1 MCFFAVGERQEEGV
15 PALLPDLPIAF
26 HPAARPPNLS
36 VGEVAGQCEVKT
48 LVEEKQRV
56 PCLQLGGAGLVGPAM
71 KSGGGVLCIG
81 VLQVV
86 VGLVLLGIYEVRW
99 PPPPSAPA
107 RPLTR

>member
-26 HPAARPPNLS
+26 LPARPPNLS
-36 VGEVAGQCEVKT
+36 VGEVAGQCEDVGGR
-48 LVEEKQRV
+48 EEKQRV

>member
-36 VGEVAGQCEVKT
+36 VGEVAGHKVKT
-48 LVEEKQRV
+48 LVERSSKGAL
-56 PCLQLGGAGLVGPAM
+56 PLQLGGAGLVGPAM